1 LRRASE
7 ELNHPR
13 WHIQRSKVAGEI
25 EKAEA
30 HGGHGVEDEAPGDER
45 LEVSQSNVRP
55 DSAALT

>member
-1 LRRASE
+1 LRRTSE

-13 WHIQRSKVAGEI
+13 RHIQRSKVAGEI
-25 EKAEA
+25 EQAKADS
-30 HGGHGVEDEAPGDER
+30 GHRVEDEHPGDER